1 LCLRN
6 PCENTFS
13 FKLQIFV
20 FLRGNSKY
28 VRVLAVYN
36 TLKYFFIFFIEKTQA
51 SQLIAIKDNK
61 TQPGYWL
68 KPVTGSTTVAC
79 ICMLQWQGN

>member
-1 LCLRN
+1 MLGYWPYTTHKN
-6 PCENTFS
+6 
-13 FKLQIFV
+13 IF
-20 FLRGNSKY
+20 LY
-28 VRVLAVYN
+28 
-36 TLKYFFIFFIEKTQA
+36 FFIEKTQA

-61 TQPGYWL
+61 TQPGYWP